1 MSLSRQQW
9 MQAQKMLDV
18 LFQGATQQERLDY
31 FVWYASVRQEMIE
44 QSSAASDGPAF
55 VERIKRKRP
64 PKNVEAV
71 ARVEEMIQN
80 AEYGESPKVSEQE
93 AAVPKKHKK

>member
-9 MQAQKMLDV
+9 LQAQKMLDV

-31 FVWYASVRQEMIE
+31 FVWYAAVRQEMIE
-44 QSSAASDGPAF
+44 ISTFSPEGPSF
-55 VERIKRKRP
+55 VERVKRKRP

-80 AEYGESPKVSEQE
+80 AEYGDSPKVSEQE